1 MKRVATLFLFP
12 ALLQGWQGPAFEVAD
27 IKPSDAS
34 VQKPGKG
41 RMLPGGR
48 IELPGQTVRDLIAF
62 AYSVQDDMIVGAPK
76 WAGEERYDIVAKAP
90 TSAAP
95 DTLRGMM
102 RGLLAERFQLATH
115 NQDKLTGA
123 YVLTLAKDAPAI
135 RATSGGQTRCQWTGN
150 SDSLRRRECHNMTM
164 EEFAR
169 ELPNTGGIGITLPV
183 KDQTGL
189 PGGYDFEFEVG
200 TVSRRAPDAADGGAA
215 TPVAEDSGPTIFA
228 ALLKLGLRLQ
238 EKKIMLPALTI
249 DRVERPVK
257 N

>member
-12 ALLQGWQGPAFEVAD
+12 ALMQGWQGPAFEVAD
-27 IKPSDAS
+27 IKPSDPS

-48 IELPGQTVRDLIAF
+48 IELPAQSVRDLISF
-62 AYSVQDDMIVGAPK
+62 AYAVQDDMIVGAPK
-76 WAGEERYDIVAKAP
+76 WAGEERFDIVAKAP
-90 TSAAP
+90 TSATP

-115 NQDKLTGA
+115 NQDKLTPA
-123 YVLTLAKDAPAI
+123 YVLTLAKDPPAI
-135 RATSGGQTRCQWTGN
+135 RATSGGQTRCQWTSN
-150 SDSLRRRECHNMTM
+150 NDSLRRRECHNMTM

-200 TVSRRAPDAADGGAA
+200 TVTRKAPEASAGGELPAL
-215 TPVAEDSGPTIFA
+215 EESGPTIFA
-228 ALLKLGLRLQ
+228 ALLKLGLRIQ
-238 EKKIMLPALTI
+238 ERKIMLPALAI